1 MAELDPT
8 TFRPETRA
16 LHSGQK
22 PDPAT
27 NARAVPIYATTSY
40 VFDDAAHAARL
51 FGLQEFGNIYTR
63 IMNPTTDVFEQRV
76 AALEGGVAALGLASG
91 QAAETLSILNL
102 ARTGDNIVSSSSIYG
117 GTYNL
122 FPHTLPKIG
131 ITTTFVDG
139 TDPSA
144 FGRAIDEKTK
154 AVFLEL
160 IGNPRLDIHD
170 LASIAD
176 VAHAR
181 GVPVIVDNT
190 FAPLLAQPIK
200 HGADIVIHSA
210 TKWIGGHGTAIG
222 GVVVDGGTFDW
233 AASASGSSR
242 TSSTRI
248 RRTTAISY
256 TAAFGNL
263 AFILKLRVQG
273 LRDIGAALSPFNA
286 FLFLQGLETL
296 PLRITRHSEN
306 ALAVAKWLET
316 RPEVTWVSYPG
327 LESHPSHKLA
337 KRYLTG
343 GFGGVVTFG
352 VKGGVEAGRRLIDN
366 VQIFSLLAN
375 VGDAKSLIIHP
386 ASTTH
391 SQLEPEEQL
400 ATGTSPRTS
409 SGCRSVSSTS
419 TTSSQTSSRRWPQP
433 PPRTRPTASS
443 SARPG
448 DGRARTTRA
457 TAVARPVRSRWLVL
471 RPGPAASNR
480 SLSGRSSSTIG
491 TTLPALTVAYRHDG
505 PGPDE
510 APAGPGDPRADR
522 VGRRGRRLVGA
533 AHRAGPGARHGPV
546 RGPGG
551 EPARRPLRDDRPDLA
566 RSRDRAAVRRRR
578 SRASRRA
585 TRHAPNGASSMHS
598 GSNASSSSSAARSA
612 GWSRSRSRSTRPE
625 AVRAVMPIAA
635 PAATGP
641 MAVAW
646 NHLQIQLIDRLGLDG
661 LALARELAM
670 TTYRSEADFDER
682 FGRDDR
688 ARRYAVDRQLSRPS
702 GAKARSTDSTRRHTA
717 ILAGAMDR
725 HDIGVAWGGLDGAFA
740 RWRAAGRD

>member
-22 PDPAT
+22 PDPTT

-76 AALEGGVAALGLASG
+76 AALEGGVAALGVASG
-91 QAAETLSILNL
+91 QAAEMLTILNL
-102 ARTGDNIVSSSSIYG
+102 ARAGDNIVSSSSLYG

-122 FPHTLPKIG
+122 FTHTLPKIG
-131 ITTTFVDG
+131 ITTTYVDG
-139 TDPSA
+139 SDPSA
-144 FGRAIDEKTK
+144 FGRAINDKTK

-160 IGNPRLDIHD
+160 IGNPRLDVHD

-222 GVVVDGGTFDW
+222 GVVVDAGTFDW
-233 AASASGSSR
+233 AASERFKQDFVDPDPSYHG
-242 TSSTRI
+242 
-248 RRTTAISY
+248 ISY
-256 TAAFGNL
+256 TGAFGNL

-273 LRDIGAALSPFNA
+273 LRDLGAALSPFNS

-306 ALAVAKWLET
+306 ALAVARWLET
-316 RPEVTWVSYPG
+316 RDDVAWVSYPG

-343 GFGGVVTFG
+343 GFGGIVTFG
-352 VKGGVEAGRRLIDN
+352 VKGGVEAGRKLIDN

-391 SQLEPEEQL
+391 SQLGPEEQASTGVTADLIRLSVGLKHIDDLL
-400 ATGTSPRTS
+400 ADLE
-409 SGCRSVSSTS
+409 
-419 TTSSQTSSRRWPQP
+419 Q
-433 PPRTRPTASS
+433 AL
-443 SARPG
+443 A
-448 DGRARTTRA
+448 AA
-457 TAVARPVRSRWLVL
+457 TAD
-471 RPGPAASNR
+471 AA
-480 SLSGRSSSTIG
+480 
-491 TTLPALTVAYRHDG
+491 ADG
-505 PGPDE
+505 E
-510 APAGPGDPRADR
+510 
-522 VGRRGRRLVGA
+522 LVGA
-533 AHRAGPGARHGPV
+533 
-546 RGPGG
+546 RG
-551 EPARRPLRDDRPDLA
+551 
-566 RSRDRAAVRRRR
+566 
-578 SRASRRA
+578 
-585 TRHAPNGASSMHS
+585 
-598 GSNASSSSSAARSA
+598 
-612 GWSRSRSRSTRPE
+612 
-625 AVRAVMPIAA
+625 
-635 PAATGP
+635 
-641 MAVAW
+641 
-646 NHLQIQLIDRLGLDG
+646 
-661 LALARELAM
+661 
-670 TTYRSEADFDER
+670 
-682 FGRDDR
+682 
-688 ARRYAVDRQLSRPS
+688 
-702 GAKARSTDSTRRHTA
+702 
-717 ILAGAMDR
+717 
-725 HDIGVAWGGLDGAFA
+725 
-740 RWRAAGRD
+740 

>member
-1 MAELDPT
+1 VTALDPA

-22 PDPAT
+22 PDSAT

-122 FPHTLPKIG
+122 FQHTLPKIG

-139 TDPSA
+139 SDPSA
-144 FGRAIDEKTK
+144 FGRAINERTK

-160 IGNPRLDIHD
+160 IGNPRLDVHD

-233 AASASGSSR
+233 AASERFKADFVDPDPSYHG
-242 TSSTRI
+242 
-248 RRTTAISY
+248 ISY
-256 TAAFGNL
+256 TGAFGNL

-296 PLRITRHSEN
+296 PLRIARHSEN
-306 ALAVAKWLET
+306 ALAIAKWLET

-337 KRYLTG
+337 KRYLSG
-343 GFGGVVTFG
+343 GFGGIVTFG

-400 ATGTSPRTS
+400 STGVTDDLIRL
-409 SGCRSVSSTS
+409 SVGLEHVDDLI
-419 TTSSQTSSRRWPQP
+419 
-433 PPRTRPTASS
+433 ADLEE
-443 SARPG
+443 AL
-448 DGRARTTRA
+448 AVA
-457 TAVARPVRSRWLVL
+457 TAEN
-471 RPGPAASNR
+471 PA
-480 SLSGRSSSTIG
+480 
-491 TTLPALTVAYRHDG
+491 DG
-505 PGPDE
+505 E
-510 APAGPGDPRADR
+510 
-522 VGRRGRRLVGA
+522 LVGT
-533 AHRAGPGARHGPV
+533 AG
-546 RGPGG
+546 
-551 EPARRPLRDDRPDLA
+551 
-566 RSRDRAAVRRRR
+566 
-578 SRASRRA
+578 
-585 TRHAPNGASSMHS
+585 
-598 GSNASSSSSAARSA
+598 
-612 GWSRSRSRSTRPE
+612 
-625 AVRAVMPIAA
+625 
-635 PAATGP
+635 
-641 MAVAW
+641 
-646 NHLQIQLIDRLGLDG
+646 
-661 LALARELAM
+661 
-670 TTYRSEADFDER
+670 
-682 FGRDDR
+682 
-688 ARRYAVDRQLSRPS
+688 
-702 GAKARSTDSTRRHTA
+702 
-717 ILAGAMDR
+717 
-725 HDIGVAWGGLDGAFA
+725 
-740 RWRAAGRD
+740 